1 MTIRAEEEAETKL
14 HIAARLNNVKL
25 LRAALREG
33 LDIDALGIGGWTALH
48 QAASCGYL
56 EITIALLENG
66 ANPNIQDDQKCTP
79 IHLASRNGHLEV
91 VRSLCRN
98 GARLDLRNAEGRM
111 PQNCGDEECRTF
123 LERQR
128 EWKILNTVL
137 LVTEMKQLDL
147 HLDTWLNG
155 SYTEVFVVGL
165 DTSL

>member
-1 MTIRAEEEAETKL
+1 MTIRDEEEQETKL
-14 HIAARLNNVKL
+14 HVAARLNNVRL

-33 LDIDALGIGGWTALH
+33 LLGIDAVGIDGWTALH

-66 ANPNIQDDQKCTP
+66 ANPNIQDNHNCAP
-79 IHLASRNGHLEV
+79 IHLACRSGHLEV

-111 PQNCGDEECRTF
+111 PQDCGDEECRTF

-128 EWKILNTVL
+128 E
-137 LVTEMKQLDL
+137 
-147 HLDTWLNG
+147 
-155 SYTEVFVVGL
+155 
-165 DTSL
+165 